1 LPKKK
6 VEAPKREL
14 TKRQLTHHQRQSRI
28 QRFTLWGG
36 IAILVAVAALI
47 GTGLF
52 LNNVKPNQQVVFK
65 VGNTSYNMGYFI
77 DAVDYYGPINYSY
90 FSSYG
95 IDYTQYIGYTIN
107 SYASTIQENQ
117 IIKEAAAKLD
127 PPITVTDAEINQY
140 IKDNKLTKNKAVI
153 DAVYGTLLDTKL
165 TDKFD
170 KALPATAEQRAVL
183 AMSLESQTEVDNVTS
198 RLKNGETFNSIA
210 ETSSLDSTTKS
221 KSGDLGWVAR
231 GVIPTT
237 LGTADDKT
245 LDNLVFSPDT
255 KINILTD
262 AKDDNMTKNLGYWII
277 QLVDT
282 KTIAATPAPDNT
294 TAAASSVLQAQVKAM
309 LLGSKELAL
318 DMKKQLAGGADF
330 ETLAKANSQY
340 TNAATDGGNLGYIEK
355 GKLGTAVD
363 AVLFSD
369 DATKMLKNGEISDP
383 ILDTAQTTKGGFWI
397 AQVTGI
403 EVKTLD
409 GTNRTTLTNIDK
421 QAWKDKAWADN
432 SSSVNNLLTTEMI
445 SYATT
450 QAVNRYN
457 KSK

>member
-1 LPKKK
+1 MPKKK

-36 IAILVAVAALI
+36 IAILIAVAALI

-52 LNNVKPNQQVVFK
+52 LNNVKPNRQVVFK
-65 VGNTSYNMGYFI
+65 VGNNSYNMGYFV
-77 DAVDYYGPINYSY
+77 DAVDYYGQVNYSY

-107 SYASTIQENQ
+107 SYAGTIQENQ

-127 PPITVTDAEINQY
+127 PPITVTDAEISQY
-140 IKDNKLTKNKAVI
+140 IKDNNLTRNKAVI
-153 DAVYGTLLDTKL
+153 DAAYSALLDAKL

-183 AMSLESQTEVDNVTS
+183 AMSVESQTEVDNITS
-198 RLKNGETFNSIA
+198 RINNGETFNSIA

-231 GVIPTT
+231 GVLPTS

-245 LDNLVFSPDT
+245 LDDLVFSPDT
-255 KINILTD
+255 KINVLTQ
-262 AKDDNMTKNLGYWII
+262 ARDDNLTKNLGYWLI
-277 QLVDT
+277 QLIDT
-282 KTIAATPAPDNT
+282 KTVEPTATSDNA
-294 TAAASSVLQAQVKAM
+294 TAGSITQVQVNVM
-309 LLGSKELAL
+309 LLSSKELAL
-318 DMKKQLAGGADF
+318 DMKKQLDSGADF
-330 ETLAKANSQY
+330 ATLAKANSQY

-355 GKLGTAVD
+355 GRLGTTVD
-363 AVLFSD
+363 AVLFPD
-369 DATKMLKNGEISDP
+369 NATTTLQKGQISDP

-403 EVKTLD
+403 EEKALD

-421 QAWKDKAWADN
+421 QAWKDKAWTDN
-432 SSSVNNLLTTEMI
+432 SSTVENLLTTEMI

-450 QAVNRYN
+450 QAVDRYN
-457 KSK
+457 KGK